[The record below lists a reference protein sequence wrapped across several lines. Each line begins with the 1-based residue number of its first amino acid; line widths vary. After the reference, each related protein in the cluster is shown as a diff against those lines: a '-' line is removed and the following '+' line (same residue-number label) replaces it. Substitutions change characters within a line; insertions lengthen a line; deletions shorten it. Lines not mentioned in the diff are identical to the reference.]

1 MKYFILII
9 FMTLFYFSIL
19 SADEEG
25 DIKSK
30 YLKAVI
36 LLADSKIYDAEKIFN
51 DVINI
56 ESNGKKYI
64 EKYKAR
70 SYYFLGDVYFIK
82 QDYARSIKYYKT
94 TAQKY
99 YNEDIYSKSLYKLGR
114 TLVIN
119 NNADEGI
126 DILSDYIAKYNNSD
140 LLADNAYYWT
150 ARGYISQ
157 GDYLSAFNTYQLILK
172 KFPATP
178 LSYDIRSSMSKLER
192 LIDEQNCA
200 NTGTNTASQIRKRN
214 IRLTQE
220 KTLLEKMAE
229 LLQIKQRLLEIK
241 SEKVEIYNRLKEQ
254 SEG

>member
-1 MKYFILII
+1 MKKILLVL
-9 FMTLFYFSIL
+9 FMTFFYLSVL

-25 DIKSK
+25 DLKAK

-36 LLADSKIYDAEKIFN
+36 SLSDNNVYDAEKRFIEI
-51 DVINI
+51 INI
-56 ESNGKKYI
+56 TNINKKYI

-70 SYYFLGDVYFIK
+70 SYYFLGDVYFLK
-82 QDYARSIKYYKT
+82 QDYEKSIKYYKT

-119 NNADEGI
+119 NNSDEGI
-126 DILSDYIAKYNNSD
+126 DMLNDYIAKYDNSD
-140 LLADNAYYWT
+140 QLADNAYYWM
-150 ARGYISQ
+150 ARGYIAQ

-172 KFPATP
+172 KYPSTP
-178 LSYDIRSSMSKLER
+178 LTYDIRNSMDKLEH

-200 NTGTNTASQIRKRN
+200 IAGTNSIQSIKQRN
-214 IRLTQE
+214 VRLAQE